1 MKRDA
6 TSDVPDPLPQA
17 PRESGI
23 FPRSA
28 PSALRTPVAWH
39 SRRETVVSMRASIR
53 PPPGPAREVAALV
66 HIARPPRLP
75 KDLGPFVS
83 AGVPSAERPMG
94 WTRKTAYALF
104 FASMATLAAAA
115 AALLNLRR

>member
-75 KDLGPFVS
+75 K